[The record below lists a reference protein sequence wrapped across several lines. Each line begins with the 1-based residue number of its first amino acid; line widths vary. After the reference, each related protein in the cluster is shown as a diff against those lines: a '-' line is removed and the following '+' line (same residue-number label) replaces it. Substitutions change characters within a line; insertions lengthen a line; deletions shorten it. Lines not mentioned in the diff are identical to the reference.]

1 MAPPFEI
8 NWTVAT
14 GAAAGVGAVA
24 VLGVVEVVVFDAD
37 AVERL
42 SEPVPVGWNFIG
54 ATFSVVA
61 VGVAFAGGVEAVF
74 VGIVT

>member
-14 GAAAGVGAVA
+14 GAAAGVEAVA
-24 VLGVVEVVVFDAD
+24 VLGVVEVFDAD